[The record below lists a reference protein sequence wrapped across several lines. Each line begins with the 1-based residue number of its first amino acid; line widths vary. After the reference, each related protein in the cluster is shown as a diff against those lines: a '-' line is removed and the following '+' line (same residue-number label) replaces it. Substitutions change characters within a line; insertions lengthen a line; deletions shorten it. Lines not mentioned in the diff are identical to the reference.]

1 MKETVVAAPMAGV
14 VAYRSVNLGQM
25 VSPGV
30 PLMTLEDVSSVYA
43 MVNVKQMDLPQVK
56 EGLAVQVMP
65 SDDEKKVLSG
75 EVSLISPVANQAA
88 RVFEARVKVK
98 NDSGILKPGMFVKTR
113 ITLGSPVDVVMNSL
127 GYENLEAPVG
137 NITTNDRKISLRT
150 SGKLQKMADFNNI
163 PIAKRGGVQLYIRDI
178 AKVMSGVKDPESIS
192 FFQGKPSIGVDVIKQ
207 SGSNTVIVADD
218 VRKVVEELKPTL
230 PEGGI
235 LAILTVLL
243 FMGNWRTTIISAIA
257 IPTSIISTFFAM
269 RVLGYTLNMMSLMAL
284 SLSVGLLI
292 DDAIVVIENIERHLR
307 MGKSPL
313 EAAKDATS
321 EIGLAVMAT
330 TFTLMAVF
338 LPLGMMNGITGKFFK
353 QFGITVV
360 VAVLVSLLVSFTL
373 VPLFS
378 SRYLKQ
384 QEKRKA
390 RGPFGKFLDWLPVP
404 YILFIVERLSV
415 NIGRA
420 TITMMCV

>member
-1 MKETVVAAPMAGV
+1 MMMK
-14 VAYRSVNLGQM
+14 
-25 VSPGV
+25 
-30 PLMTLEDVSSVYA
+30 
-43 MVNVKQMDLPQVK
+43 
-56 EGLAVQVMP
+56 
-65 SDDEKKVLSG
+65 KKVLSG